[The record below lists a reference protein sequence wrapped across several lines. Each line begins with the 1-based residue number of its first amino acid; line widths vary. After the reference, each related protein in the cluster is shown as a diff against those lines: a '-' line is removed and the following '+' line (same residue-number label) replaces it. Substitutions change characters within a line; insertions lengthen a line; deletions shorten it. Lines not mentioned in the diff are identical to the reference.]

1 MNMSENKRKERTLF
15 VFMEEV
21 SLNLKSIGKIRTFET
36 YESSLNSFK
45 KFRNGKD
52 LTLSKITSDLIIEY
66 EAFLKAKGISKNTSS
81 FYMRTLRAVY
91 NRAVNKGLT
100 QQKYPFKYVY
110 TGIDKTQKRAI
121 TIKAIKHIKNL
132 DLSSEKQLDFAR
144 DMFMFS
150 FYTRGMSFVDMAYLR
165 KNDLKNGILTY
176 RRRKTGQLLHI
187 RWEACMQEIVNQY
200 KNESSIYLLPIINT
214 GNVEAQRKQY
224 IYYAHNINRYL
235 KKIGERIGL
244 SIPLSM
250 YVARHSWASI
260 ARSKNVPLSVISDG
274 LGHDSELTTRIY
286 LSTLDNAEIDKANR
300 MIIKLL

>member
-1 MNMSENKRKERTLF
+1 MSENKRKERTLF

-187 RWEACMQEIVNQY
+187 RWEACMQEIVNKY

-235 KKIGERIGL
+235 KKIGEIIGL

-250 YVARHSWASI
+250 YVSRHSWASI
-260 ARSKNVPLSVISDG
+260 AKQKNIPLSVISDG

-286 LSTLDNAEIDKANR
+286 LSTLDNVEIDKANR
-300 MIIKLL
+300 MIMSLL

>member
-1 MNMSENKRKERTLF
+1 MSENKRKERTLF

-36 YESSLNSFK
+36 YKSSLSSFK

-187 RWEACMQEIVNQY
+187 RWEACMQGIVNKY

-235 KKIGERIGL
+235 KKIGEKLDL
-244 SIPLSM
+244 SLPLTM

-260 ARSKNVPLSVISDG
+260 AKQKNIPLSVISDG

-286 LSTLDNAEIDKANR
+286 LSTLDNVEIDKANR
-300 MIIKLL
+300 MIISLL

>member
-1 MNMSENKRKERTLF
+1 MSENKRKERTLF

-150 FYTRGMSFVDMAYLR
+150 FYTRGMSFIDMAYLR

-187 RWEACMQEIVNQY
+187 RWEACMQKIVNKY

-244 SIPLSM
+244 SIPLTM
-250 YVARHSWASI
+250 YVSRHSWASI
-260 ARSKNVPLSVISDG
+260 AKQKNIPLSVISDG

-286 LSTLDNAEIDKANR
+286 LSTLDNVEIDKANR
-300 MIIKLL
+300 MIMSLL